1 MSGRCRGGW
10 RPGSPYSITGLHP
23 QNVMEHT

>member
-23 QNVMEHT
+23 QNVME

>member
-23 QNVMEHT
+23 QNVM